1 MGMNQFMTISAF
13 LMGLTQLIFAGN
25 FIYSLF
31 AGPAAGVNP
40 WHAKTLEWSTTSP
53 PPHYNFQRIPTVY
66 HPPSEYSVPGAKADY
81 LPQTEPL
88 PPGIVLDPVM
98 A

>member
-1 MGMNQFMTISAF
+1 MGMNQFMTINAF
-13 LMGLTQLIFAGN
+13 LMGLTQFLFAGN

-31 AGPAAGVNP
+31 AGPVAGDNP
-40 WHAKTLEWSTTSP
+40 WHANSLEWSTTSP
-53 PPHYNFQRIPTVY
+53 PPHYNFARIPTVY
-66 HPPSEYSVPGAKADY
+66 HPPYEYSVPGVKDDY
-81 LPQTEPL
+81 LPQVEPM